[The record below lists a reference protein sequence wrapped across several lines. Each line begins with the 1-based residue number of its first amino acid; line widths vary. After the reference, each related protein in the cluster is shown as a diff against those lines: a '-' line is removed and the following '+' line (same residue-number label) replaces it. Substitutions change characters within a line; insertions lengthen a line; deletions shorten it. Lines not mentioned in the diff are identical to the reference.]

1 MRRNISAL
9 ETASR
14 SQSSGQLSNTVCAIS
29 PAESDGLN
37 RNSFVLPLTS
47 IKRKFILSDG
57 IVLLNFCVITAP
69 PLLLTTDG
77 VVTMAAFTVEPA
89 APMAPTAETEPVL
102 EQQDDDEPDEHTD
115 TSV

>member
-1 MRRNISAL
+1 MRSY
-9 ETASR
+9 
-14 SQSSGQLSNTVCAIS
+14 
-29 PAESDGLN
+29 
-37 RNSFVLPLTS
+37 TS
-47 IKRKFILSDG
+47 ITLFINLHIYRLVGQIHHSLLNSLTLSDG